1 MKPLMKLAATA
12 AMALSIGVLPQAN
25 AEITLKSNGLGDALI
40 FPVFWGHPG
49 VDNYFTI
56 SNRSSKWIQAHL
68 RFRNGTWCGEQL
80 DFDVI
85 FSPGDVLVFR
95 VADVDGDG
103 YWEIDQS
110 LDPHNFAY
118 TGIGG
123 SCGPDTDKGP
133 DNSASELPGSA
144 TEMCMNQS
152 DLLIPNATDNL
163 DNGLLD
169 HARNMGYLEVF
180 AEGVF
185 EGMTH
190 EIMAD
195 LTNPENAGERAPQ
208 GQRQVGNKLGTSLWS
223 WTDAGNGY
231 AVSRRA
237 SDVGNWLS
245 GSAFIT
251 VAGSGMGIAYNAEAF
266 ENFRTSHH
274 QHRIDNYPHD
284 SGVIIHDENSIGQPH
299 GPSPFGDYLYGFKNE
314 DRDDEKRISFNNTW
328 GPTIADGDD
337 YNAPNGCSFSSTNPD
352 IDNWD
357 NEWNDPNFP
366 PFANSICEVETAIRA
381 GGQFYTSFYFA
392 GEQYNNATLS
402 SFYFAVFPTKFFA
415 GERDNLYGQSTRSGY
430 LGKAVNQ
437 LLIEG
442 KPTYNEIWDHEER
455 PGRGS
460 GQPDPTADCIIS
472 PCIADDEPPPPKKMT
487 LAQCVSVYTVD
498 FIKEFNEKSA
508 SFTQGKVIIGCDETF
523 GKACDPKNNLFGNA
537 KRFPTWPFLGYTFEM
552 DGYGIGQWRNMQ
564 H

>member
-12 AMALSIGVLPQAN
+12 AMALSIGALPQAN

-40 FPVFWGHPG
+40 FPVFWGYAG

-56 SNRSSKWIQAHL
+56 SNRSNQWIQAHL

-118 TGIGG
+118 AGIGG

-133 DNSASELPGSA
+133 DNSDSQLPGSA

-152 DLLIPNATDNL
+152 DLLIPNASGNL
-163 DNGLLD
+163 DEGLLD

-185 EGMTH
+185 DGMTH

-195 LTNPENAGERAPQ
+195 LTNPENAGTLAAQ
-208 GQRQVGNKLGTSLWS
+208 GQREVGNQLGTSLWS
-223 WTDAGNGY
+223 WTDAENGF
-231 AVSRRA
+231 ATSRRA

-245 GSAFIT
+245 GTAFIT
-251 VAGSGMGIAYNAEAF
+251 VAGSGMGVAYNAEALQ
-266 ENFRTSHH
+266 NFRTSHH

-284 SGVIIHDENSIGQPH
+284 SAVIIHDENSIGQVG
-299 GPSPFGDYLYGFKNE
+299 GPSPFGDYLYGFGADE
-314 DRDDEKRISFNNTW
+314 DRRDEESISFGNTW

-337 YNAPNGCSFSSTNPD
+337 YNAPNDCSFSSLNPD

-357 NEWNDPNFP
+357 NEWSDVNHP
-366 PFANSICEVETAIRA
+366 PFANSICEVNTAIHA

-402 SFYFAVFPTKFFA
+402 SFYFAVFPTKLFV
-415 GERDNLYGQSTRSGY
+415 GENDALYGQTTRFGY
-430 LGKAVNQ
+430 LEKAVNK

-442 KPTYNEIWDHEER
+442 KPTYNEIWDHEEN
-455 PGRGS
+455 PGENVPPS
-460 GQPDPTADCIIS
+460 TPDCTVS
-472 PCIADDEPPPPKKMT
+472 PCIADAPPPAKRMT
-487 LAQCVSVYTVD
+487 LAQCVSVYTID
-498 FIKEFNEKSA
+498 FIKEFNDGSA
-508 SFTQGKVIIGCDETF
+508 DFTKGKVIIGCDETF
-523 GKACDPKNNLFGNA
+523 GSACVSTNNPFGSA
-537 KRFPTWPFLGYTFEM
+537 ALFPTWPFLGYTFEM
-552 DGYGIGQWRNMQ
+552 DGSGVGQWRNMQ
-564 H
+564 R